1 MSLRQKLLQAINID
15 PKTAPEIAEELEID
29 RKVVQDNIS
38 AAIKEN
44 LAKRYIEDGKPI
56 YAITEKGRERLG
68 NPHGRIKQRPASGA
82 AAQPEVADNT
92 GSAGSDASSA
102 FSTEARAPIV
112 YTAETAEIAGELAIA
127 MDRIKALNAKIDEQA
142 ATIDNLRIECSNLEK
157 LSGARD
163 ILTPEQLI
171 DQIEQ
176 IIGHDFILTIEKDC
190 ELTLMEKETEEEF
203 GLSPDD
209 LYAFIEAARFI
220 NARKVA

>member
-1 MSLRQKLLQAINID
+1 MSLRQKLLKAISVD
-15 PKTAPEIAEELEID
+15 PKTAPEIAEELQID

-56 YAITEKGRERLG
+56 YAITDKGRERLG
-68 NPHGRIKQRPASGA
+68 NPHGRIKKRPASGA
-82 AAQPEVADNT
+82 AAQPEVAQNA

-102 FSTEARAPIV
+102 FSTEARAPIL
-112 YTAETAEIAGELAIA
+112 YTTETAEITGELAGA
-127 MDRIKALNAKIDEQA
+127 LDRINELNAKVNEQDA
-142 ATIDNLRIECSNLEK
+142 IIDNLRIECSNLEK

-176 IIGHDFILTIEKDC
+176 IIGNDFILTIEKDC
-190 ELTLMEKETEEEF
+190 VLTLMEKESEEEF

-220 NARKVA
+220 SARKVA